1 MAEGRVRLVG
11 VPSTGPGC
19 RELLQSLAADSDI
32 LTSFDDARLKAAR
45 DQLAGLEECD
55 LVPFGELV
63 GRFLDMQGEPRK
75 LLASPSLTVAG
86 IGSICQELDAD
97 SALFAWRDRPGGH
110 KEIAEAISDLQ
121 HWGLTAR
128 RLEELVPLMSE
139 RVQWRLGSLCEVM
152 AKLDGLLESLGR
164 ESNSSRVDRCTIG
177 KMAHR
182 GPIRRITLIYG
193 GEERPLYEKWI
204 AWAADQG
211 VEIDVLLD
219 WHPRQPR
226 MFEASQRAADRM
238 GRKIIDLFGKD
249 EWWGRLFGEEEPGEG
264 PEACIFTAADPLA
277 EAEWTIR
284 RAYQMHVETGLPH
297 DQVQIFCRD
306 TETYAPLLSHA
317 ARRLG
322 VRLRL
327 KVTAPLLTNGFAK
340 LVLET
345 LRTLAGDDVRPLYR
359 LARSNYVSATPTQLS
374 QLWTAVRTATQ
385 ERENAWPYMEK
396 WAAERAEEFAWL
408 DELLRWRLESE
419 DRLAP
424 LPVWLGQLREIVGA
438 SKLSQQCAEV
448 EATRDR
454 DLNAQTMLQRSLA
467 ELTVHPP
474 GTTLPDLNL
483 RQFVRLAERAWTEAM
498 YVCEQ
503 GRSGIEAVTNTSS
516 LRSAQ
521 AIFVLGMLEGSM
533 PRRRSEAP
541 LLDDQSITELSEAS
555 KGEFDLP
562 DSFAKARRE
571 RAEFV
576 RLCAGGSAHITF
588 SYPLTDEDRDN
599 VPASY
604 LDELPRVL
612 KEVKTETHPR
622 TQLTPPAEECVSPAD
637 LHLRQALDGPRVQ
650 TQPAHLVTAD
660 AMEIVRADLD
670 AGVSLR
676 ELQSALECPFRSAAA
691 FRLKLRGPR
700 SAAINM
706 LLMELVR
713 NSAILQADSV
723 EAAREKL
730 EWALGQLLEEQ
741 YPDLESWEL
750 QLLETAARRRIDEW
764 VAKEFAARETWP
776 RDEGD
781 VISPVSLGEHG
792 LRQEFKLP
800 KQGGIAGSIT
810 LTEHLPGMYRVKG
823 IPVLQLYEPLP
834 WPIPNNGAALETLT
848 SGSLREAVLLMM
860 LARLGAGGG
869 ALDIQDAKGERA
881 MVYAG
886 TKASQTFRPSREKG
900 LRARSFIR
908 DFGRQAMINVGER
921 MADAAEA
928 LSGGD
933 MQATPGDHCSTCSLG
948 ELCRVSM
955 EFGDWE
961 AADE

>member
-11 VPSTGPGC
+11 VPSTGPGF
-19 RELLQSLAADSDI
+19 RELLQSLAAESDI
-32 LTSFDDARLKAAR
+32 LTSFDDARLKAAS
-45 DQLAGLEECD
+45 DQLSGIEECD

-86 IGSICQELDAD
+86 IGSICQELDSN
-97 SALFAWRDRPGGH
+97 SALYAWRDRPGGH

-121 HWGLTAR
+121 HWGVTAR
-128 RLEELVPLMSE
+128 RLEELLPQMSE

-152 AKLDGLLESLGR
+152 AKLDGLLESLSR
-164 ESNSSRVDRCTIG
+164 ESNSNRVDRCTIG
-177 KMAHR
+177 RMPAR

-193 GEERPLYEKWI
+193 AEERPLYEKWI

-211 VEIDVLLD
+211 VQIDVLLD
-219 WHPRQPR
+219 WHPQQPR
-226 MFEASQRAADRM
+226 MFEASQRVADRM
-238 GRKIIDLFGKD
+238 GRKIVDLFGKD
-249 EWWGRLFGEEEPGEG
+249 EWWGRLFSDEAPGDG
-264 PEACIFTAADPLA
+264 PETCVFTAADPLA

-306 TETYAPLLSHA
+306 TETYGPLLSHA

-322 VRLRL
+322 IRLRL
-327 KVTAPLLTNGFAK
+327 KVTAPLLTNGFSK
-340 LVLET
+340 LVLQT
-345 LRTLAGDDVRPLYR
+345 LQTLAGDDVRPIYR
-359 LARSNYVSATPTQLS
+359 LARSSYVSATPTQLA

-408 DELLRWRLESE
+408 DELLRWRLESSE
-419 DRLAP
+419 RLAP
-424 LPVWLGQLREIVGA
+424 LPVWLAQLRAVVGE
-438 SKLSQQCAEV
+438 SKLAHACAEV
-448 EATRDR
+448 EATMERDR
-454 DLNAQTMLQRSLA
+454 NAQTMLQRSLA

-483 RQFVRLAERAWTEAM
+483 RQFVRTAERAWSEAM

-503 GRSGIEAVTNTSS
+503 GSSGIEAVSSTSS

-521 AIFVLGMLEGSM
+521 AIFVLGMLEGTM

-541 LLDDQSITELSEAS
+541 LLDDQSIAELSAAS
-555 KGEFDLP
+555 RGEFDLP
-562 DSFAKARRE
+562 DSFALARRE

-576 RLCAGGSAHITF
+576 RLCAGGSTHITF

-604 LDELPRVL
+604 LDELPRAL
-612 KEVKTETHPR
+612 SEVKTETHPR
-622 TQLTPPAEECVSPAD
+622 TQLTPEAEDCVSPAD
-637 LHLRQALDGPRVQ
+637 LNLRRALEEPRIE
-650 TQPAHLVTAD
+650 TEPARLLGED
-660 AMEIVRADLD
+660 AMAIIRANLD

-676 ELQSALECPFRSAAA
+676 ELQSALECPFRSAAS

-700 SAAINM
+700 STAINT
-706 LLMELVR
+706 LLLELVR
-713 NSAILQADSV
+713 KSGIGQADS
-723 EAAREKL
+723 EENARTKL
-730 EWALGQLLEEQ
+730 NWALDQLLEDQ
-741 YPDLESWEL
+741 YPDLEAWEL

-764 VAKEFAARETWP
+764 VTKEFAAREAWP
-776 RDEGD
+776 RDD
-781 VISPVSLGEHG
+781 NSLIAPIALGEQG
-792 LRQEFKLP
+792 LRSEFKLP
-800 KQGGIAGSIT
+800 KHGGIAGSIT
-810 LTEHLPGMYRVKG
+810 LTEQLPALYKVNG
-823 IPVLQLYEPLP
+823 IPVVQLYEPLP
-834 WPIPNNGAALETLT
+834 YPIPNNGAALEALH
-848 SGSLREAVLLMM
+848 SGHLREAVLLMM
-860 LARLGAGGG
+860 LSRLGGGAG

-886 TKASQTFRPSREKG
+886 SQADRTFRARRDSG

-908 DFGRQAMINVGER
+908 DFSTRAMVNVGER
-921 MADAAEA
+921 MADAAAA
-928 LSGGD
+928 LSEGD
-933 MQATPGDHCSTCSLG
+933 MRATPGDHCSSCSLG

-955 EFGDWE
+955 EFGEWE
-961 AADE
+961 AAVE